1 MEVRMTEML
10 LVKSHPEEDLMLTL
24 IQEFGSKVIL
34 PRNFQTSDTFKK
46 YAKEGIYGIM
56 GVELDPVQNEA
67 LYEVA
72 LPKAYLQYI
81 DYELQKLRKFLDSA
95 KEKKT
100 NTQT

>member
-1 MEVRMTEML
+1 MTEML

-34 PRNFQTSDTFKK
+34 PRNFEPGETFKK

-56 GVELDPVQNEA
+56 GVELDPIQNEA

-72 LPKAYLQYI
+72 LPKVYLQYI

-95 KEKKT
+95 KSQKT
-100 NTQT
+100 NIQK